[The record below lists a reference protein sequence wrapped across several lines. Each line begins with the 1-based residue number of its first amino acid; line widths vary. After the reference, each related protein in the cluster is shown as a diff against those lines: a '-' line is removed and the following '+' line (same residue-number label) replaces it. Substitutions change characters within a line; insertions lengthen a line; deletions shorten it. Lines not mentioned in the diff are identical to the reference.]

1 MQTHSKTLFTN
12 FGKGASG
19 RADLQP
25 ENKNMSHWLKELFD
39 QRKKRNEKENRDKT
53 TLKPR
58 RVKSNS
64 KPSLSQVFPYTQEA
78 QTSEVSG
85 LKESVKKQVSK
96 VEVDRQKLENLVINS
111 NRLLIGTSAV
121 FPLDFFPD
129 TINVE
134 ATRVNIIRRSLFFSE
149 VHSVDI
155 KDITNVFLS
164 QSIFFASLAIVSK
177 TFVENQIKISR
188 LWKNDAVEVRRII
201 EGLRMITKADIDMN
215 NYSVEEL
222 TRKLKE
228 LSSTEIVL

>member
-1 MQTHSKTLFTN
+1 MTTHPKTLFTN
-12 FGKGASG
+12 FHKEDSK
-19 RADLQP
+19 RANEP
-25 ENKNMSHWLKELFD
+25 SENKNMSHVLNELFD
-39 QRKKRNEKENRDKT
+39 QRKERNENENRNKT
-53 TLKPR
+53 TLKPQKA
-58 RVKSNS
+58 KSNS
-64 KPSLSQVFPYTQEA
+64 NPSLSQVFPYTQEA

-96 VEVDRQKLENLVINS
+96 VEVDRQKLENLVSNS
-111 NRLLIGTSAV
+111 NRLLIGTSSV

-134 ATRVNIIRRSLFFSE
+134 ATRVNIIKRSLFFSE

-188 LWKNDAVEVRRII
+188 LWKKDAVEVRRII

-215 NYSVEEL
+215 NYSVDEL
-222 TRKLKE
+222 TNKLKE